1 MWHAILQAAQCRH
14 VCQCYTDIAVDV
26 NMSTRIGTHMQALI
40 PRSPPHTYWYLSSL
54 MRWLGRPEVV
64 DVPGQRLQPAGTPLE
79 HQHAVQAIL
88 AVLQG
93 TLKLDMPLAGLV
105 VRQRQR
111 SLHAHDQQPIRVR
124 PDAVRACMPISPASM
139 PSCFIQSCAFSIDVC
154 YQNRFIRQRDFWP
167 ESIDC
172 RCR

>member
-1 MWHAILQAAQCRH
+1 
-14 VCQCYTDIAVDV
+14 
-26 NMSTRIGTHMQALI
+26 
-40 PRSPPHTYWYLSSL
+40 

-79 HQHAVQAIL
+79 HQHAVQAVL

-111 SLHAHDQQPIRVR
+111 SLHAHDQQSIRVR
-124 PDAVRACMPISPASM
+124 PDAVSACMPISPAQCQVAFFNHAHSALM
-139 PSCFIQSCAFSIDVC
+139 CA
-154 YQNRFIRQRDFWP
+154 IRTGLYASETSGLNQLTADADEGR
-167 ESIDC
+167 
-172 RCR
+172 RGG